1 MELTRVVGGVG
12 YVNESK
18 ATNVDAAIKS
28 ICSMEASVVL
38 IMGGLDKNNDFK
50 PIADYL
56 ERVEQVILIGD
67 AADKIEAAI
76 AGRCEVR
83 RADSMED
90 AVAKASERAN
100 AGDTVLLAPACA
112 SFDMFDNYVHRG
124 NAFREAVNN
133 L

>member
-1 MELTRVVGGVG
+1 MELTRVVGGVA
-12 YVNESK
+12 YVNDSK

-28 ICSMEASVVL
+28 IRSMEAAVVL
-38 IMGGLDKNNDFK
+38 IMGGLDKNNDFR

-67 AADKIEAAI
+67 AADKIETAI
-76 AGRCEVR
+76 ADRCEVR
-83 RADSMED
+83 RAGSMKD
-90 AVAKASERAN
+90 AVAKASEKAN

-112 SFDMFDNYVHRG
+112 SFDMFDDYVQRG